1 MKVLLSSDNPQL
13 SAGFSNGGWR
23 LFGRKTRQ
31 VPTLGAA
38 ETGKWHAKHFYGSVV
53 ILYTQGHRVSWSSG
67 ASYSGGPGYTS
78 RPIIS
83 LGQPVNR
90 PVSQPVIQL
99 LIQSCSQPIGQ
110 PATYLCTHNVSV
122 SATY

>member
-1 MKVLLSSDNPQL
+1 MKALLSSDNPQL
-13 SAGFSNGGWR
+13 FAGFSNGGWG

-53 ILYTQGHRVSWSSG
+53 ILYTQGHRVPWSSG

-83 LGQPVNR
+83 LGQSASN
-90 PVSQPVIQL
+90 SA
-99 LIQSCSQPIGQ
+99 S
-110 PATYLCTHNVSV
+110 YSV
-122 SATY
+122 M